1 MKTVFKYILVI
12 GLLALLVSF
21 GADLLAQCPMCKA
34 AVETGKNDGVSPMA
48 EGLNNGILYLFVL
61 PYLMV
66 GLIGF
71 LLYRGYKNRKKAEA
85 AAQAS

>member
-1 MKTVFKYILVI
+1 MKKALIFIAVALGFT
-12 GLLALLVSF
+12 LLFCVAGEVM
-21 GADLLAQCPMCKA
+21 AQCPMCKA
-34 AVETGKNDGVSPMA
+34 AVETGKADGPSPMA

-71 LLYRGYKNRKKAEA
+71 LLYRGYKARKNAQQEA
-85 AAQAS
+85 QV